1 MCLWVVSSMLV
12 KACFE
17 FIRVT
22 FRISRGLFSCSEKAC
37 FEFIRGT
44 FRIYLGFFSYSEK
57 VCFVYRINIFCI

>member
-22 FRISRGLFSCSEKAC
+22 FRIYLGFLSCSE
-37 FEFIRGT
+37 
-44 FRIYLGFFSYSEK
+44 S
-57 VCFVYRINIFCI
+57 VCFVFRSSTFCIYANFLSRL

>member
-1 MCLWVVSSMLV
+1 MFVRSI
-12 KACFE
+12 F
-17 FIRVT
+17 RVCK
-22 FRISRGLFSCSEKAC
+22 GLFSCSEKVC